1 MFPSR
6 IDLNLL
12 VSLDA
17 LLAEC
22 NVTRAAQR
30 LGLSQPAV
38 SAQLR
43 QLRDA
48 FGDPLLIPAARGM
61 TPTARAEALREPL
74 RALLAD
80 LQRLLATGQGFDP
93 ASAAQTFRIVA
104 SDALHSAASA
114 PLAARLAQLAPG
126 CRLGLLGYDARN
138 TVERMAAGELDL
150 MLAAQA
156 SMPAALRARPVYR
169 EEFLCVM
176 RRGHPATRGGLDLPT
191 FCAHGHALVSPSG
204 GGFQGTVDE
213 TLAGLGLARRV
224 VLSLNTFMLVPSVLA
239 GSDLI
244 ATVPA
249 RLARA
254 WAGDLAVLPPPCEV
268 AGFTVLMGWHPRA
281 HADPAQAWLREALL
295 ACVGDA
301 ASGEAGLSRS

>member
-1 MFPSR
+1 MIPSR

-12 VSLDA
+12 VSLDV

-30 LGLSQPAV
+30 LGLSQPAL

-61 TPTARAEALREPL
+61 TPTARAESLREPL
-74 RALLAD
+74 RALLGD
-80 LQRLLATGQGFDP
+80 LQRLVATGRDFEP
-93 ASAAQTFRIVA
+93 ANAAQTFRIVA

-114 PLAARLAQLAPG
+114 ALARRLPLLAPG
-126 CRLGLLGYDARN
+126 CRLALLGYDARN
-138 TVERMAAGELDL
+138 TVEQMAAGEIDL

-156 SMPAALRARPVYR
+156 SMPAALRARPLY
-169 EEFLCVM
+169 EERFLCVM
-176 RRGHPATRGGLDLPT
+176 RRGHPAAARPLDLAA
-191 FCAHGHALVSPSG
+191 FCAIDHVLVSPSG
-204 GGFQGTVDE
+204 GGFHGTVDDS
-213 TLAGLGLARRV
+213 LAALGCSRRV
-224 VLSLNTFMLVPSVLA
+224 VLSLNTFMLVQAVLA

-249 RLARA
+249 RLAQA
-254 WAGDLAVLPPPCEV
+254 WAGDLAVRPPPCEV

-281 HADPAQAWLREALL
+281 HADPAQQWLRETLL
-295 ACVGDA
+295 ASVADA
-301 ASGEAGLSRS
+301 AA